1 MYMLI
6 ARYFA
11 RRTEKDQGRVKTEQ
25 TGKPS
30 RKNMITTIRKRLL
43 LAVQI
48 TILLAQVVGLV
59 IAASTTGL
67 AEEPST
73 LSATGFDPITDC
85 ATEYRDE
92 MRAHAGIAV
101 SKARAE
107 AMTDLDTR
115 LQNKKSSDAQLERDT
130 MGERG

>member
-1 MYMLI
+1 
-6 ARYFA
+6 
-11 RRTEKDQGRVKTEQ
+11 
-25 TGKPS
+25 
-30 RKNMITTIRKRLL
+30 MITTIRKRLL
-43 LAVQI
+43 LVAQI

-67 AEEPST
+67 AQEPSALT
-73 LSATGFDPITDC
+73 ATGFDPITNC

-101 SKARAE
+101 SKAQDD
-107 AMTDLDTR
+107 AMTDLDIR
-115 LQNKKSSDAQLERDT
+115 LQNKKSSNALLELDT